1 MIAGSAAAV
10 GKKTKGSSKF
20 ELKIHRA
27 DGRRGPT
34 PTGPHSKRFTDTG
47 SGTTV
52 TGYYVTTFPLR
63 LTDAALA
70 LVRQG
75 IEMAWPEVAA
85 AQHIQVDNCTVTSE
99 LRVRVRTIL
108 TIECTFGVSV
118 LSAARKQFVSAL
130 VANALKPTGLTTMGT
145 SGTPAVTVDEDQVVD
160 LHLPSPPEPL
170 ATPPP
175 PPNTGETAKKREADE
190 SPPDIGEADYAHFL
204 KRTVAVLA
212 PYGETFAPW
221 HLDRIDQRDTNYDEI
236 YTYWGNATGYTAY
249 VIDTGVEP
257 THPEFQQPT
266 GRVVALGNT
275 LDGSGPLDCNGH
287 GTHVTGILAGTY
299 VGVAKGAHVRV
310 VKALDCSGSGTSSSI
325 IAALW
330 MIDDDAVN
338 GRPGDPNSPFVINL
352 SVNGP
357 MSQSLTDA
365 LQAVLQA
372 HHVIIV
378 AAAGNSAS
386 SGCNTAP
393 AAVSGVLAIGASTQ
407 ADQRASYSNFGSCV
421 PRYAPGSSVTSSWLN
436 GQYAVASGT
445 SMAAPC
451 EAGADLIVMGQIMDG
466 GYVLGNTNLRTI
478 VLNVM
483 HQQASRP
490 STLDKPLLFAA
501 FDAST
506 SGTPPATSRSA
517 TSVITAPHPPPPP
530 AAPPPP
536 PALLLVAPPAVRKTS
551 DATTTTTI
559 GGAALLLLLL
569 ARPLLE

>member
-1 MIAGSAAAV
+1 MGFVIAGAGA
-10 GKKTKGSSKF
+10 GKNTKGSSKF

-47 SGTTV
+47 SGSTV
-52 TGYYVTTFPLR
+52 TGYYVATLPLR
-63 LTDAALA
+63 LTDEALA

-75 IEMAWPEVAA
+75 IELAWPEVAT
-85 AQHIQVDNCTVTSE
+85 AQHVQVENCTVTSD

-118 LSAARKQFVSAL
+118 LSAARKQFVNAL
-130 VANALKPTGLTTMGT
+130 VLHALSPSGAATTTT
-145 SGTPAVTVDEDQVVD
+145 STTVTVDEDQVVD

-175 PPNTGETAKKREADE
+175 PANTGETARKRDADE
-190 SPPDIGEADYAHFL
+190 NGADISVADYAHFL
-204 KRTVAVLA
+204 KRTTAVLA

-310 VKALDCSGSGTSSSI
+310 VKALDCGGSGTTSSI
-325 IAALW
+325 VAALW

-372 HHVIIV
+372 HHVVIV

-386 SGCNTAP
+386 NGCNTAP
-393 AAVSGVLAIGASTQ
+393 AAVSGVLAIGASTT
-407 ADQRASYSNFGSCV
+407 ADQRASYSNYGTCV
-421 PRYAPGSSVTSSWLN
+421 PRYAPGSAVTSSWLN

-466 GYVLGNTNLRTI
+466 GYQLGNTNLRTI
-478 VLNVM
+478 VLSVM
-483 HQQASRP
+483 NQQASRP
-490 STLDKPLLFAA
+490 STLDKPLLYAA

-506 SGTPPATSRSA
+506 SGTPPATTRSA
-517 TSVITAPHPPPPP
+517 TSVITAPHPPPANPP
-530 AAPPPP
+530 PPPPP

-551 DATTTTTI
+551 DATTVV
-559 GGAALLLLLL
+559 ASLLLLL